1 MLDNNTNKLI
11 WVGVAVGIVAIL
23 AIGVMTLFPQALSS
37 VGNAMTSISLY
48 SSALPDKL
56 YLDGDEVLTKA
67 NRYESI
73 WKYLEFPLNFQNDK
87 KMNVPSHKWVLYD
100 FWFKSDTAGDV
111 IVDINNRIDG
121 QPGNDQDL
129 VGGYSRNIRIW
140 DESGHSVNYSD
151 VEAVSGYVANYSAGT
166 GKIEA
171 NKYYHV
177 VIKYKNNNP
186 KPIYEAT
193 GMAGTNFGVRPTTGI
208 TDNTKIHIQL
218 FNFRRNVL

>member
-1 MLDNNTNKLI
+1 MLDNNTNKVT
-11 WVGVAVGIVAIL
+11 WVGVAVGIVAVL
-23 AIGVMTLFPQALSS
+23 AIGAMTLFPQAISS
-37 VGNAMTSISLY
+37 AGNAMTSISLY

-56 YLDGDEVLTKA
+56 YLDGDKVMTKA
-67 NRYESI
+67 NSYEQT
-73 WKYLEFPLNFQNDK
+73 WQYLEFPLNFQDDK
-87 KMNVPSHKWVLYD
+87 NMNVPSHKWVLYD

-140 DESGHSVNYSD
+140 DESGHSVNYS
-151 VEAVSGYVANYSAGT
+151 AVA

-186 KPIYEAT
+186 KPIYEAA
-193 GMAGTNFGVRPTTGI
+193 GWFGTNFGVRPYTGI
-208 TDNTKIHIQL
+208 DDNTKVHMQL